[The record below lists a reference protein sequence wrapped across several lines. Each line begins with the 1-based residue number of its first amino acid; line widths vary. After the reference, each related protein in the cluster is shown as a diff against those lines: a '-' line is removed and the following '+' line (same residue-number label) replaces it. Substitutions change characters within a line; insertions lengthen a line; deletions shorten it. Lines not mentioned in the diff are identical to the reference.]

1 MYQIIMAYV
10 VVSPRSEAPI
20 DPLARC
26 VSAAWSRQRERT
38 NGGRWRTLTPLGR
51 AFPAGQLVRRRGY
64 HGVLEMAK
72 LDPGCSKKVAFVTTH

>member
-10 VVSPRSEAPI
+10 VVLPRSEAPI
-20 DPLARC
+20 EPLARC

-38 NGGRWRTLTPLGR
+38 NGGRSRTLTPLGR
-51 AFPAGQLVRRRGY
+51 AFPAGHVQGLVRRRGY

-72 LDPGCSKKVAFVTTH
+72 LDPGY